1 MILES
6 LRERD
11 KLSREDVAR
20 RLGVSA
26 RTVYNWE
33 RGYSEPTIGQ
43 IKALADMFGVTTDQL
58 LDR

>member
-1 MILES
+1 MILET

-11 KLSREDVAR
+11 GLSREDVAR

-26 RTVYNWE
+26 ATIRNWE
-33 RGYSEPTIGQ
+33 KGNSEPTVSQ
-43 IKALADMFGVTTDQL
+43 IKALADLFRVTTDQL